1 MRLKTFTAATMAEA
15 MERVRQSLGED
26 AVIISSQTIPNT
38 GDVWVT
44 AAIEQADDVDLLP
57 TPGTG
62 SAAIIQALN
71 DHGAPLGL
79 IDKLLDGV
87 HAAGPATPE
96 IALAA
101 ALETRLHFVPI
112 EEKPLRPVM
121 LVGPPGSGKTVAAA
135 KLAARARLDG
145 RECMLI
151 STDTG
156 RAGGA
161 ARLAAFAQIL
171 KTELHQSDGKSALAE
186 LTRAANGRAAFID
199 SASVNP
205 FDPAEMSEIA
215 KTAAAG
221 GAEPV
226 LVLAAGGDALE
237 SAEIGRAFAA
247 VGVSRMIATRLDTAR
262 RHGGILAAANG
273 ALAIAELGASPTIGD
288 GLLPANAATLAHALL
303 ERIGAPPTAL
313 PEANRNTPEAVS

>member
-1 MRLKTFTAATMAEA
+1 MRLKTFTAATMGEA

-26 AVIISSQTIPNT
+26 AVIISTQTIPNT

-44 AAIEQADDVDLLP
+44 AAIDHADDDDFVP
-57 TPGTG
+57 APSSG
-62 SAAIIQALN
+62 SAAIIKALN
-71 DHGAPLGL
+71 DHSAPLGF

-87 HAAGPATPE
+87 HTADTATPE
-96 IALAA
+96 IALAV
-101 ALETRLHFVPI
+101 ALETRLRFAPI
-112 EEKPLRPVM
+112 EDKPLRPVM

-145 RECMLI
+145 RECLLI
-151 STDTG
+151 STDTA

-161 ARLAAFAQIL
+161 ARLAAFASIL
-171 KTELHQSDGKSALAE
+171 KTELHQSDGNSALAE
-186 LTRAANGRAAFID
+186 LTRSANGRAAFID

-205 FDPAEMSEIA
+205 FDPAEMSKIA
-215 KTAAAG
+215 TTAAAG

-237 SAEIGRAFAA
+237 SAEISRAFAA
-247 VGVSRMIATRLDTAR
+247 AGVSRMIATRLDTAR

-288 GLLPANAATLAHALL
+288 GLLPASAATMARALL
-303 ERIGAPPTAL
+303 ERIAVPPTAL
-313 PEANRNTPEAVS
+313 PEANKNTPEAVS